1 MTARL
6 SPLYRFS
13 IMDPTSHWHIRFSR
27 DVTHVL
33 RHREVGPHNISLSI
47 VLANVRTHTVYWL
60 RSRSEYI
67 S

>member
-1 MTARL
+1 
-6 SPLYRFS
+6 
-13 IMDPTSHWHIRFSR
+13 MDPTSHWHIRFSR